1 MSEIRNTLTESND
14 IANLLS
20 LALENLDYGNERIIR
35 YSFLIEEALLK
46 WKNHGISESQL
57 CFARF
62 ERKNEIVFRWSIAGE
77 RCDPFSID
85 TDMVDTDPV
94 VRMNDLLQSG
104 VGAELKYKYRNG
116 ENIVTLTL
124 PVKDPEKRLFNRSLI
139 SLAIPIGFQA
149 LIVAIASYIDSFM
162 LGFLDSDAMS
172 AVSQVAQ
179 FVLTQSLPS

>member
-1 MSEIRNTLTESND
+1 MPGIRNTLSESND

-20 LALENLDYGNERIIR
+20 LALENLNYSNEQIIR

-104 VGAELKYKYRNG
+104 VGTELKYKYRSREFWCKGYYVDTTGKNTSRIAEYIRNQLKEDEMG
-116 ENIVTLTL
+116 EQL
-124 PVKDPEKRLFNRSLI
+124 R
-139 SLAIPIGFQA
+139 IPS
-149 LIVAIASYIDSFM
+149 ASPFTGSK
-162 LGFLDSDAMS
+162 
-172 AVSQVAQ
+172 
-179 FVLTQSLPS
+179 